1 MASGIKAFAGGGG
14 GGMVKRMHAGRA
26 AEAGVRAAQLAC
38 RGFTGPATALD
49 GQLGLLQVFA
59 GSTARSEQLS
69 QGLHEHWFVEQVW
82 MKVYPLCGWIQGV
95 AQLLQ
100 KLRGRGP
107 LAADAVQRIRVGTS
121 AFAVKHN
128 GNRTPCD
135 EMEAQYSIPYCAAL
149 AVSGDAANPA
159 AFALDALA
167 EPTWQTLAER
177 VEVYVDAEC
186 EAAYPA
192 RFGTRVELH
201 LVNGECRSGF
211 TLDPHGTAGD
221 PLSDAE
227 LLAKFERLAA
237 LAPHPVDADA
247 IARCIERLETIA
259 DVRTLTRLLRNC
271 TCAV

>member
-1 MASGIKAFAGGGG
+1 
-14 GGMVKRMHAGRA
+14 
-26 AEAGVRAAQLAC
+26 
-38 RGFTGPATALD
+38 
-49 GQLGLLQVFA
+49 
-59 GSTARSEQLS
+59 
-69 QGLHEHWFVEQVW
+69 

-100 KLRGRGP
+100 ELRGPGP
-107 LAADAVQRIRVGTS
+107 LAVNAVQRIKVGTS

-159 AFALDALA
+159 AFTLDALA

-186 EAAYPA
+186 EAAYPE

-201 LVNGECRSGF
+201 LANGECRSGF

-237 LAPHPVDADA
+237 LAPHRVDVDA
-247 IARCIERLETIA
+247 IARCIERLETLA
-259 DVRTLTRLLRNC
+259 DVRTLTRLLRN
-271 TCAV
+271 